1 MIETSIIIPTKNG
14 AKGIGA
20 CLEAVYSQKDAGRV
34 EVLVVDSGST
44 DNTLEIVGRYPVRL
58 VQIPAEA
65 FHHAR
70 TRNFA
75 ANLASGKFLVFLSQ
89 DAIPA
94 SDTWLAAFLSNF
106 NEQAVG
112 AVYGRQLPKAESG
125 LERRSAFAAM
135 YGEVRIIKMPMD
147 GVGLGHK
154 YYHFSNANSAIR
166 KKVWEATKFPDD
178 LKVFEDV
185 GIAKRILDSGWSVVY
200 EPEAAVYHSHV
211 EQPLSR
217 LSLAGRLANIQRQ
230 TSLVAQRGSSGRGR
244 IFAHQGCRKICRHSV
259 GAQRKASPS
268 CREEETESLRS
279 FRLVDSVAARWFP
292 LFVPELI
299 SPQGVQDCGAPR
311 GSQGGLHYAPSLEDV
326 SAFVESHNLS
336 TPFSRFRRRL
346 ADLGS
351 LCDVY

>member
-1 MIETSIIIPTKNG
+1 MIETSIVIPTKNG

-20 CLEAVYSQKDAGRV
+20 CLEAIYSQKDVGCV

-44 DNTLEIVGRYPVRL
+44 DSTLEIVRRYPVRL
-58 VQIPAEA
+58 ERIPAEA

-94 SDTWLAAFLSNF
+94 SDTWLAAFLGNF

-112 AVYGRQLPKAESG
+112 AVYGRQLPKADSG
-125 LERRSAFAAM
+125 LERRSAFAAL
-135 YGEVRIIKMPMD
+135 YGEARIVKMPMD

-166 KKVWEATKFPDD
+166 KIVWEATRFPDD

-200 EPEAAVYHSHV
+200 EPEAAVYHSHDF
-211 EQPLSR
+211 PLDVLFKRYFNIGVVYQRLGIWNSR
-217 LSLAGRLANIQRQ
+217 SRASLWLDGWRTFKGKLPLLLKGGAANGAGSSLIKDVGKYVAIQLGRNERLLPRVVKKKLSLYG
-230 TSLVAQRGSSGRGR
+230 
-244 IFAHQGCRKICRHSV
+244 
-259 GAQRKASPS
+259 
-268 CREEETESLRS
+268 
-279 FRLVDSVAARWFP
+279 
-292 LFVPELI
+292 LF
-299 SPQGVQDCGAPR
+299 D
-311 GSQGGLHYAPSLEDV
+311 
-326 SAFVESHNLS
+326 
-336 TPFSRFRRRL
+336 
-346 ADLGS
+346 
-351 LCDVY
+351 